1 MIDRLE
7 IAQQQQHLD
16 IAAGTGEPG
25 LSVATCAP
33 KGHVVLTD
41 LSVEMLDIAARRA
54 IAQGILNF
62 ETRVCSADNL
72 PFDDATFDS
81 VSVRFG
87 YMFFPAVAAATAEFV
102 RVLKPGG
109 RVCASVWVKPESNP
123 WTTIAMDAIATEPAA
138 DPTKSF
144 MTTTWAV
151 DADVVADHLA
161 SRPMRAR
168 SSSRSKDSAAPCAV
182 F

>member
-1 MIDRLE
+1 MAQLGPVSSAMIDRLE

-25 LSVATCAP
+25 LSIATSAP

-109 RVCASVWVKPESNP
+109 RVCASVWVEPESNP

-151 DADVVADHLA
+151 PTIAGQILGG
-161 SRPMRAR
+161 S
-168 SSSRSKDSAAPCAV
+168 
-182 F
+182 

>member
-1 MIDRLE
+1 MAQLGPVSSAMIDRLE

-25 LSVATCAP
+25 LSIATSAP

-109 RVCASVWVKPESNP
+109 AGLCVGLGRTGKQSV
-123 WTTIAMDAIATEPAA
+123 D
-138 DPTKSF
+138 
-144 MTTTWAV
+144 
-151 DADVVADHLA
+151 DHRHGCHCNRTC
-161 SRPMRAR
+161 SRPYKVFYDHDLGRPHHRR
-168 SSSRSKDSAAPCAV
+168 SDPWGKLIPPGRGN
-182 F
+182 